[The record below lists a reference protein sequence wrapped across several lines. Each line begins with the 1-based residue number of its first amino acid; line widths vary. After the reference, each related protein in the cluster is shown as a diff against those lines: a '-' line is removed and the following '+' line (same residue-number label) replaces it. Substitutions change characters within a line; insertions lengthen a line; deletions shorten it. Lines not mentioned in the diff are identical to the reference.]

1 VLTPSHPGVPPV
13 FPPTSTEQ
21 SFNEHDYDDI
31 EKLDMKVDPNT
42 ETKKPED
49 SEQDD
54 SIIVEAI

>member
-1 VLTPSHPGVPPV
+1 VLTPSHPGVPSV
-13 FPPTSTEQ
+13 LPPTSTEQ

-31 EKLDMKVDPNT
+31 EKLDAKVDPNT